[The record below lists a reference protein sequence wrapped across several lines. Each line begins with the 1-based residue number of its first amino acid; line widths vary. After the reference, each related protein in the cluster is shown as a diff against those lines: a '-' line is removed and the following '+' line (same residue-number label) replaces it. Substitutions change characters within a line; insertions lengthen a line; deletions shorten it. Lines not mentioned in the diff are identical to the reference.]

1 MPPLK
6 YLLTPSLYRLPVSGK
21 CSALSKRKLNGRP
34 SAPASALLV
43 EEFTHP
49 TRMVV
54 YEIRR
59 VHHEAIHDTPEF
71 AARPAAVLLYFLG
84 RYEAGPRLATTS
96 ARRCCGPEVL
106 RAKGR
111 VRVVRRDDGH
121 AYELS

>member
-1 MPPLK
+1 MRVPPSRK
-6 YLLTPSLYRLPVSGK
+6 GEAERPAVGSSIRPVG
-21 CSALSKRKLNGRP
+21 A
-34 SAPASALLV
+34 